1 MSYKVL
7 VTSTFQ
13 KDTKRLFKKYP
24 SIKTDL
30 RHLIDTLEIN
40 PTQGISLGNDLYKIR
55 LSIGSTGK
63 GKSGGARV
71 ISLVKVIREEV
82 FLLALY
88 SKSEKSKISKEELS
102 ELISKLKK

>member
-7 VTSTFQ
+7 VTNTFQ

-24 SIKTDL
+24 SIKSDL
-30 RHLIDTLEIN
+30 QHLIESLETD
-40 PTQGISLGNDLYKIR
+40 PTQGTSLGNNLYKIR

-71 ISLVKVIREEV
+71 ISLVKIIREEG
-82 FLLALY
+82 FLIALY
-88 SKSEKSKISKEELS
+88 SKSEKSSISMEELR
-102 ELISKLKK
+102 ELITKLK

>member
-24 SIKTDL
+24 SIKSDL
-30 RHLIDTLEIN
+30 QHLIETLETN
-40 PTQGISLGNDLYKIR
+40 PTQGTALGNDLYKIR
-55 LSIGSTGK
+55 LAIGSTGK

-71 ISLVKVIREEV
+71 ISLVKVICEEV
-82 FLLALY
+82 FLLSLY
-88 SKSEKSKISKEELS
+88 SKTEKSTISKEELS
-102 ELISKLKK
+102 ELISKLNR